1 MLKAEIIGNL
11 GHDATT
17 RQINGKDYVCFD
29 VAHGERQNGE
39 KKTVWISIL
48 WAGNGGNL
56 LQYLRK
62 GATVFVR
69 GDFSAKLYTNRDGN
83 VNISQSIM
91 AREVQMCSFAEKG
104 ADTGPQ
110 RLQTGATSPV
120 SAVPYPCTSAGGSGG
135 TGGESGQSGRRSSF
149 LTEAL

>member
-39 KKTVWISIL
+39 RRTVWISVL

-62 GATVFVR
+62 GATVFAR

-104 ADTGPQ
+104 AATDQQ
-110 RLQTGATSPV
+110 RLHTSPQAQY
-120 SAVPYPCTSAGGSGG
+120 SQHPTSAPLHNAPAAPAANLDNPDDDLP
-135 TGGESGQSGRRSSF
+135 F
-149 LTEAL
+149 

>member
-39 KKTVWISIL
+39 RRTVWISIL

-69 GDFSAKLYTNRDGN
+69 GDFTVKIYTNREG
-83 VNISQSIM
+83 VATISQTIM
-91 AREVQMCSFAEKG
+91 AREVQICTFAEREQ
-104 ADTGPQ
+104 PQ
-110 RLQTGATSPV
+110 TRNGYIQASQAQYQQSYTSTPRQN
-120 SAVPYPCTSAGGSGG
+120 VPAAPA
-135 TGGESGQSGRRSSF
+135 ENLDNPDDDLPF
-149 LTEAL
+149 

>member
-29 VAHGERQNGE
+29 VEHGERQNGE
-39 KKTVWISIL
+39 RRTVWISIL

-69 GDFSAKLYTNRDGN
+69 GDFSAKLYTNRAGN

-91 AREVQMCSFAEKG
+91 AREVQMCSFAEREQTQAHNG
-104 ADTGPQ
+104 YIQAPQ
-110 RLQTGATSPV
+110 AQYSQHP
-120 SAVPYPCTSAGGSGG
+120 TSAPLHNA
-135 TGGESGQSGRRSSF
+135 QAAPAANLDNPDDDRPF
-149 LTEAL
+149 

>member
-29 VAHGERQNGE
+29 VAHGERQNRE
-39 KKTVWISIL
+39 RRTVWISIL

-91 AREVQMCSFAEKG
+91 AREVQMCSFAEREQTQAHNGYKQ
-104 ADTGPQ
+104 APQ
-110 RLQTGATSPV
+110 AQYQQFSTPAPQQ
-120 SAVPYPCTSAGGSGG
+120 AVPAAPAVNLDDDPDHDLP
-135 TGGESGQSGRRSSF
+135 F
-149 LTEAL
+149 

>member
-29 VAHGERQNGE
+29 VAHGEKVNGE
-39 KKTVWISIL
+39 RRTVWISVL
-48 WAGNGGNL
+48 WSGNGGNL

-69 GDFSAKLYTNRDGN
+69 GDLSAKLYTDRAGQT
-83 VNISQSIM
+83 NISMSVM
-91 AREVQMCSFAEKG
+91 AREIQMCQFAE
-104 ADTGPQ
+104 Q
-110 RLQTGATSPV
+110 
-120 SAVPYPCTSAGGSGG
+120 
-135 TGGESGQSGRRSSF
+135 GQQP
-149 LTEAL
+149 AQ

>member
-39 KKTVWISIL
+39 K
-48 WAGNGGNL
+48 
-56 LQYLRK
+56 R
-62 GATVFVR
+62 TVFVR

-91 AREVQMCSFAEKG
+91 AREVQMCSFAEREQTQAHNGYKQ
-104 ADTGPQ
+104 APQ
-110 RLQTGATSPV
+110 AQYQQFPTLAPQQ
-120 SAVPYPCTSAGGSGG
+120 AVPAAPAVN
-135 TGGESGQSGRRSSF
+135 QDDDPDDDLPF
-149 LTEAL
+149 

>member
-11 GHDATT
+11 GNDATT

-39 KKTVWISIL
+39 RRTVWISIL

-91 AREVQMCSFAEKG
+91 AREVQMCSFAEREQTQTNNGYKQ
-104 ADTGPQ
+104 APQ
-110 RLQTGATSPV
+110 AQYSQSP
-120 SAVPYPCTSAGGSGG
+120 TSAPRQN
-135 TGGESGQSGRRSSF
+135 TPATPAANLDNPDDDLPF
-149 LTEAL
+149 

>member
-39 KKTVWISIL
+39 KRTVWISIL

-91 AREVQMCSFAEKG
+91 AREVQMCSFAEREQTQPHNGYKQ
-104 ADTGPQ
+104 APQ
-110 RLQTGATSPV
+110 AQYQQFPTPAPQQ
-120 SAVPYPCTSAGGSGG
+120 AVPAAPAANLDNPDDDLP
-135 TGGESGQSGRRSSF
+135 F
-149 LTEAL
+149 

>member
-39 KKTVWISIL
+39 RRTVWISIL

-91 AREVQMCSFAEKG
+91 AREVQICSLAE
-104 ADTGPQ
+104 
-110 RLQTGATSPV
+110 REQTQAHNGYKQAPTSPV
-120 SAVPYPCTSAGGSGG
+120 FAAPYSAPLHNAPAAPAPNLDNPDDDLP
-135 TGGESGQSGRRSSF
+135 F
-149 LTEAL
+149 

>member
-39 KKTVWISIL
+39 KRTVWISIL

-91 AREVQMCSFAEKG
+91 AREVQMCSFAEREQTQDHNGYKQ
-104 ADTGPQ
+104 APQ
-110 RLQTGATSPV
+110 AQYQQFPTLAPQQ
-120 SAVPYPCTSAGGSGG
+120 AVPAAPAVN
-135 TGGESGQSGRRSSF
+135 QDDDPDDDLPF
-149 LTEAL
+149 